1 MDMANNKIHTTHS
14 HKQTK
19 KPIHNKNSRF
29 TKPQKLTYNEKID
42 KFDNW
47 LVINWINIP
56 TKVDK
61 MDIIGKKDGI
71 NRNG

>member
-1 MDMANNKIHTTHS
+1 MDNNKSKQHTGINNKKNQYTTKIQDS
-14 HKQTK
+14 QNHKSWLVM
-19 KPIHNKNSRF
+19 N
-29 TKPQKLTYNEKID
+29 KID

-47 LVINWINIP
+47 LVIYRINIP
-56 TKVDK
+56 TKLDK